1 MKNKKLFL
9 SFIALI
15 LISFTI
21 DAAIPTGYYYLLRG
35 KKKKELKSTL
45 VEVSLPMYVLD
56 YGSGEGFTWQGFYKT
71 DRNSDN
77 SVKDNYSNI
86 VRFFDGYKSISG
98 MAIEHSFPKSWWGGY
113 ENTAYKDLFNLYPA
127 DGQTNSIKN
136 NLPLGETSSNI
147 IFDNGKSKIG
157 ENSFGS
163 DYSDNCFEPADE
175 FKGDFAR
182 SYLYMVSIY
191 ENLAS
196 LWNSPML
203 ISNAAYPAWKP
214 WAIDLLLK
222 WHRQDPVSQKE
233 KDRNDSIFTIQ
244 SNRNPFIDHPEL
256 AEYIWGNDTT
266 EYFDYPQE
274 TGTFLISPR
283 RMTKLDFGVTF
294 LNSVKSQNIH
304 LEGVNF
310 VSSATLSLSRKNSGF
325 NLSKTSLSVE
335 EITSGT
341 DLQINFNPVIA
352 DEIKDTL
359 LIQGGGLTET
369 TRIPLKGTAT
379 PEFIV
384 TDPTDVT
391 PVGGTLNWV
400 DDPEATDYKLFLYQ
414 GDMKAGDLIISGY
427 YEGASNDK
435 AIELYNGTGTSVDL
449 SKYSLKKQ
457 TNGAGDYV
465 VNYKLSGTLNQNQ
478 TYVIANVFS
487 SNDALRAKAT
497 VFADSICAF
506 NGNDAVALFRNGVP
520 VDIVGDLNG
529 GADYN
534 WGLDKILK
542 RNASVTHPKMKFDVN
557 EWTEFPYS
565 DTSKIGNHTMNLAT
579 ESNYLL
585 NDYSVGKVTNYTLS
599 DLNPQQEYTYR
610 VISVRNDHLIPSV
623 NTKQLKTEGLEI
635 PIVLDATDVTS
646 TQFTANWCESSY
658 ASSYLLDVFQLSGQK
673 VTETETFDAIGTNG
687 NPLPVGWS
695 GTVSGNYT
703 TDASSGQKPPSV
715 GFKNNGEWL
724 QTKQYPDTVNS
735 LSFMYRFPSS
745 GTGSSLKIEAQN
757 NNGWEII
764 DNISY
769 VNTSKFYPVYNFTH
783 TKGYTTFKFTYNKAS
798 GNFALD
804 DVAVNHGNVDTV
816 FVVKDKEIVGFSESV
831 GNILPD
837 KTYYYRVRAKKGD
850 SFSAYSDIKSVN
862 TTASTGLQNHSTL
875 TYKVGTLFNKISISN
890 LQGNEEIR
898 VHSLT
903 GNLLISLKAT
913 SNAVNIPMYQK
924 GIFILQIG
932 NKNGWEIH
940 KVMK

>member
-1 MKNKKLFL
+1 MKKIKLILFL
-9 SFIALI
+9 YFALFPFII
-15 LISFTI
+15 E
-21 DAAIPTGYYYLLRG
+21 AAIPTGYYYVLKG
-35 KKKKELKSTL
+35 KKKTELKSTL

-86 VRFFDGYKSISG
+86 LRYFDGYKSISG

-127 DGQTNSIKN
+127 DSQTNSIKN

-147 IFDNGKSKIG
+147 IFDNGKTKIG
-157 ENSFGS
+157 KNSFGTE
-163 DYSDNCFEPADE
+163 YSDNCFEPADE

-191 ENLAS
+191 ESLAP

-214 WAIDLLLK
+214 WAINLLLK

-233 KDRNDSIFTIQ
+233 IDRNDSIYTIQ
-244 SNRNPFIDHPEL
+244 NNRNPFIDHPEL

-266 EYFDYPQE
+266 KNFDYAEE

-283 RMTKLDFGVTF
+283 RMTKLDFGITF
-294 LNSVKSQNIH
+294 LNSIKSQNVH

-310 VSSATLSLSRKNSGF
+310 VSSVTLSLAKQNSGF
-325 NLSKTSLSVE
+325 TLSRTNLSVA
-335 EITSGT
+335 EISSGT
-341 DLQINFNPVIA
+341 DLLINFNPIIA
-352 DEIKDTL
+352 GENKDTL

-379 PEFIV
+379 SEFIV

-400 DDPEATDYKLFLYQ
+400 DDPQATDYKFSLYQ
-414 GDMKAGDLIISGY
+414 GDTKAGDLIISGY

-435 AIELYNGTGTSVDL
+435 AIELFNGTGTSIDL
-449 SKYSLKKQ
+449 SNYSLKKQ

-465 VNYKLSGTLNQNQ
+465 VNYKLSGTLSQNQ
-478 TYVIANVFS
+478 TYVIVYTYSTN
-487 SNDALRAKAT
+487 NELRAKAND
-497 VFADSICAF
+497 FADSICAF
-506 NGNDAVALFRNGVP
+506 NGNDAVALFRNSVP

-529 GADYN
+529 GADYS

-542 RNASVTHPKMKFDVN
+542 RNVSITHPTMRFDLN

-565 DTSKIGNHTMNLAT
+565 NISKIGSHAMDLVTQ
-579 ESNYLL
+579 SNYLL
-585 NDYSVGKVTNYTLS
+585 KDFSVGKVTSYTVS
-599 DLNPQQEYTYR
+599 DLNPQQKYTYS
-610 VISVRNDHLIPSV
+610 VSAVRNGNLIPSI
-623 NTKQLKTEGLEI
+623 NTKQLKTEDLEI
-635 PIVLDATDVTS
+635 PIALDATDVTS

-658 ASSYLLDVFQLSGQK
+658 ASSYLLDVFQLLGQQ
-673 VTETETFDAIGTNG
+673 VTDTETFETIGTNG
-687 NPLPVGWS
+687 KPLPAGWS

-703 TDASSGQKPPSV
+703 STASSGQNPPSV

-724 QTKQYPDTVNS
+724 QTKQFPDTVNS

-745 GTGSSLKIEAQN
+745 GTGSWMKIEAQN
-757 NNGWEII
+757 KDGWYKI
-764 DNISY
+764 DSIAY
-769 VNTSKFYPVYNFTH
+769 VNTSKYYPVYNFLH
-783 TKGYTTFKFTYNKAS
+783 TSGYTVFKFTYNKV
-798 GNFALD
+798 GGNNFALD
-804 DVAVNHGNVDTV
+804 DVAVNHGNVDTI
-816 FVVKDKEIVGFSESV
+816 FVVKDKEIVGFSDPV
-831 GNILPD
+831 GNISPD

-862 TTASTGLQNHSTL
+862 TAATGLQNHSTS
-875 TYKVGTLFNKISISN
+875 TYKVGTSSDKIIISN
-890 LQGNEEIR
+890 LKGNEEI
-898 VHSLT
+898 HIYSITGSL
-903 GNLLISLKAT
+903 LK
-913 SNAVNIPMYQK
+913 SMNANQNTVSFPLNEK
-924 GIFILQIG
+924 GIYIVQIG